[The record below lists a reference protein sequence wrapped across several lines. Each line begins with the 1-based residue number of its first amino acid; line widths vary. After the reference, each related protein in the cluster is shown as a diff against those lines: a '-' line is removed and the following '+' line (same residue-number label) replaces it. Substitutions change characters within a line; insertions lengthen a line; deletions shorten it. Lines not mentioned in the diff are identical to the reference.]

1 MRISDWS
8 SDVCSSELLRLAIDD
23 RNAERVAQPP
33 LDRLDGGGRF
43 FPAQLSR
50 QRLGRAVDAVD
61 IIARVVKPVADLFP
75 RQAAALG
82 GAAGQRLVDDLK
94 PLPGAAIGGVKR
106 DELIGELW
114 LLERGAFELLGGQ
127 GGRREQRIGRDRKR
141 AV

>member
-1 MRISDWS
+1 MPHRHVEIAQR
-8 SDVCSSELLRLAIDD
+8 LRLAIDD

-82 GAAGQRLVDDLK
+82 GAAGQRSEEHTSELQSLMRISYAVFCLK
-94 PLPGAAIGGVKR
+94 KKTKAIYFK
-106 DELIGELW
+106 
-114 LLERGAFELLGGQ
+114 
-127 GGRREQRIGRDRKR
+127 
-141 AV
+141 